1 MEGEVA
7 VQAEQGTTTLDII
20 LITIAIGTIALMWY
34 EIQCRKPTNRKPSK
48 LAPPALRHSEIF
60 EPCDESWSDSR
71 DLKDYWEGDRR
82 FLSIVGNVFDVTNS
96 EMYLPGMTYHAL
108 LGRDASRAFGLMSTE
123 EKDML
128 CDLEGLGQKQLD
140 VVYDWVNYFRFRK
153 GYPLVG
159 KVPRLYQEVPESYK
173 YKPDENDKE
182 IEQEIEQKTIERS
195 ELSAILE
202 QAQSVQEA
210 SESDDDADVA
220 ANVMSMVD

>member
-20 LITIAIGTIALMWY
+20 LITIAIGTLALMWY
-34 EIQCRKPTNRKPSK
+34 EIQCRKSTNRKPSK

-60 EPCDESWSDSR
+60 EPCDVSWSDSR
-71 DLKDYWEGDRR
+71 DLKNYWEGDRR

-159 KVPRLYQEVPESYK
+159 KVPRLYQEVPESDK